1 MDDPPPRPGH
11 PAPSRP
17 SSVQPPSSPGR
28 APGPAQL
35 PPGRR
40 GTATETLI
48 QVMDSPFPGRH
59 AATRMLTPTTETPT
73 RGHTLRPKPRPLLSM
88 SWRWK
93 VFLTLP
99 LFKQEHYFTWAG
111 FALGAPAPVP
121 HGRAEKYYS
130 SILGIRLYVLRGL
143 LINATSIL
151 SDCKRAVDGQRAA
164 SIPARISWKGGYGRI
179 SRAHFCRRPLA
190 DGRPAANPAD

>member
-1 MDDPPPRPGH
+1 MTSRAMGAEH
-11 PAPSRP
+11 CVLAGARIPSQ
-17 SSVQPPSSPGR
+17 QPKRQLATRTR
-28 APGPAQL
+28 AHSTSHTKKPITWR
-35 PPGRR
+35 GRR
-40 GTATETLI
+40 REQG
-48 QVMDSPFPGRH
+48 
-59 AATRMLTPTTETPT
+59 T
-73 RGHTLRPKPRPLLSM
+73 RG
-88 SWRWK
+88 WK

-99 LFKQEHYFTWAG
+99 LFKQECYFTWAG

-130 SILGIRLYVLRGL
+130 SIWGIRLYVLRGL